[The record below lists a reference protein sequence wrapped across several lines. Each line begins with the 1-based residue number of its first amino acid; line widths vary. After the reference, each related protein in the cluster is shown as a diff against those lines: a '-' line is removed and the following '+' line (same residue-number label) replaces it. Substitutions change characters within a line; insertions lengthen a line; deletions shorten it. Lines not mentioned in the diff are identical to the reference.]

1 MIMLEKIWKNLR
13 EKGDAP
19 AYLCETQQL
28 SYQALGEWAGRL
40 CRNLQKRFSPGI
52 PILLYGHKQPV
63 MAAAFLAC
71 AFGGF
76 PFVPVDSSTPKERLR
91 AILASARPQG
101 LLAAEP
107 LRAEKIPLLSPE
119 VLEQICQGGEAVPLP
134 FPARKMDELFYIMYT
149 SGSTGAPKG
158 VMVTCENLDSFV
170 SWMTALFPQKP
181 AVVVNQAAFSFDLS
195 VADFWPALFWGAREY
210 TLSRRTQRD
219 YPALFSQLESSAGEL
234 MVLTPSFASLL
245 LADQSFC
252 AQRFPMLKTIFFCG
266 ETLLP
271 KTAQMLL
278 KRFPGLR
285 ILNAYG
291 PTECTVAVTAAEIG
305 EKEASAALLPVGNPK
320 PGMEIRIEN
329 EGRLAEEGEEGEIV
343 LVGDSVAAGY
353 VGTELYAT
361 SFGMRNGKRSYCT
374 GDLGWMEN
382 GVLYCKGRLDSQVK
396 IHGYRVELQEV
407 EKNLSALPSVAEVVV
422 VSREDRNGRTVRLVG
437 FVRLGDGQNQTKR
450 QLQALLAQRLP
461 AYMCPEIRFIQAF
474 PLNEN
479 GKYDRKRLKEI
490 ADGKGDFAADPRNW
504 E

>member
-1 MIMLEKIWKNLR
+1 MILLERIWKNLR

-19 AYLCETQQL
+19 AYCCETQRL
-28 SYQALGEWAGRL
+28 SYRDLGEWAGRL
-40 CRNLQKRFSPGI
+40 CGYLQKRLVPGV
-52 PILLYGHKQPV
+52 PVLVYGHKQPV

-76 PFVPVDSSTPKERLR
+76 PFVPVDSFTPKERLR
-91 AILASARPQG
+91 AILDSARPQA

-107 LRAEKIPLLSPE
+107 LPEEKIPVLSPE
-119 VLEQICQGGEAVPLP
+119 VLDEICRGKKTVPLP
-134 FPARKMDELFYIMYT
+134 YPARKKDEFFYIIYT
-149 SGSTGAPKG
+149 SGSTGTPKG
-158 VMVTCENLDSFV
+158 VMVTCENLDSFAN
-170 SWMTALFPQKP
+170 WMWAMFPQKP

-195 VADFWPALFWGAREY
+195 VADFWPALSWGAQEY

-219 YPALFSQLESSAGEL
+219 YPSLFSQLEKSEGEL

-252 AQRFPMLKTIFFCG
+252 AQRFPKLKTLFFCG
-266 ETLLP
+266 ETLLS
-271 KTAQMLL
+271 KTARTLL

-291 PTECTVAVTAAEIG
+291 PTECTVAVSAAEIG
-305 EKEASAALLPVGNPK
+305 EKEAAAALLPVGNPK
-320 PGMEIRIEN
+320 PGMEIRVEN
-329 EGRLAEEGEEGEIV
+329 EGRLAKEGEEGEIV

-353 VGTELYAT
+353 MGTEPLAS
-361 SFGMRNGKRSYCT
+361 SFGMRDGKRSYCT

-396 IHGYRVELQEV
+396 IRGYRVELQDV
-407 EKNLSALPSVAEVVV
+407 EKNLLALPGVDEAAV
-422 VSREDRNGRTVRLVG
+422 VSCQDQEGRTVRLAA
-437 FVRLGDGQNQTKR
+437 FVRLGDGQDLSRQ

-461 AYMCPEIRFIQAF
+461 AYMCPVIRVVQAF

-479 GKYDRKRLKEI
+479 GKCDRKKLKEI
-490 ADGKGDFAADPRNW
+490 ANGKGTFKADPNNRK
-504 E
+504 